1 MPKAATES
9 KTKAATAKA
18 NSKPISDGTTENVVR
33 EPSIYNQYMKAN
45 LGPYKERNPGVPHKE
60 AFTAVAVMWRDAPE
74 NPNRGK
80 EPKPKKTKAEGDNT
94 VKVKAK
100 PKSDEKTKKTKPK
113 ADDKTK
119 SVSGEKAKTK
129 PKDEDKPKSKPKSK
143 SKSKSKPKSAEFID
157 DDAENVNMSSDPVDP
172 VEPSS
177 DV

>member
-18 NSKPISDGTTENVVR
+18 NAKPLSDGTTENVVR

-45 LGPYKERNPGVPHKE
+45 LAPYKERNPGVPHRE
-60 AFTAVAVMWRDAPE
+60 AFTAVAAMWRDAPE

-80 EPKPKKTKAEGDNT
+80 EPKPKKTKVDGDNT
-94 VKVKAK
+94 VKAKTK
-100 PKSDEKTKKTKPK
+100 PKSDEKAKKTK
-113 ADDKTK
+113 A
-119 SVSGEKAKTK
+119 
-129 PKDEDKPKSKPKSK
+129 KDEDKPKSKPASK
-143 SKSKSKPKSAEFID
+143 SRAKPKSAEFID
-157 DDAENVNMSSDPVDP
+157 DNAENVDMSSDPVDP